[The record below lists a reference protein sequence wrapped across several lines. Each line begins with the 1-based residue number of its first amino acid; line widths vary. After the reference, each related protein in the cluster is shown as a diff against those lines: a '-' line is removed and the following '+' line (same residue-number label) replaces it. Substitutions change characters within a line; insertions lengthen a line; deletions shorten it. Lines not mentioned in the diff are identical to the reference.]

1 MTQWSGEEGRCNS
14 HSWDSGGIDQTV
26 LNRFPGKGGD
36 PCSSQLLI
44 KKGSGV
50 KVDMNII
57 NSEDKRKGN
66 RNSGEKVHTWVL
78 VTLCSPLTLMLS
90 SLSKPTLTFLS

>member
-1 MTQWSGEEGRCNS
+1 MTQWSGEEGRCNF

-50 KVDMNII
+50 KVEEGKII
-57 NSEDKRKGN
+57 
-66 RNSGEKVHTWVL
+66 SGES
-78 VTLCSPLTLMLS
+78 TLQYV
-90 SLSKPTLTFLS
+90 